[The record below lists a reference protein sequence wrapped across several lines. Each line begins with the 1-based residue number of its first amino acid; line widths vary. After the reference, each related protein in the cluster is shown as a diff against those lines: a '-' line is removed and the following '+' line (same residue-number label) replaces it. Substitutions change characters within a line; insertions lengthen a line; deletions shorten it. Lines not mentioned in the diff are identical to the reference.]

1 MTNSELILRLVE
13 MLLQEKE
20 ETMKAK
26 EQQDKT
32 RQKTNVEIHSIRA
45 NRVVFTGLPCFFE
58 QKNSMC
64 IVYGYTYSKQ
74 ITSSK
79 SKNNLFIVTI

>member
-26 EQQDKT
+26 EQQDKAKDECRNT
-32 RQKTNVEIHSIRA
+32 QCQSKQGGFYGAT
-45 NRVVFTGLPCFFE
+45 LFFE

-64 IVYGYTYSKQ
+64 IFYGYTYSKQ
-74 ITSSK
+74 ITSSE
-79 SKNNLFIVTI
+79 SKNNLFIVNI

>member
-26 EQQDKT
+26 EQQCNTKDKCM
-32 RQKTNVEIHSIRA
+32 K
-45 NRVVFTGLPCFFE
+45 
-58 QKNSMC
+58 
-64 IVYGYTYSKQ
+64 
-74 ITSSK
+74 
-79 SKNNLFIVTI
+79 

>member
-26 EQQDKT
+26 EQQDKA
-32 RQKTNVEIHSIRA
+32 KE
-45 NRVVFTGLPCFFE
+45 
-58 QKNSMC
+58 KC
-64 IVYGYTYSKQ
+64 INTQCQSKQ
-74 ITSSK
+74 GGFYGAT
-79 SKNNLFIVTI
+79 LFF

>member
-26 EQQDKT
+26 LDQDKT
-32 RQKTNVEIHSIRA
+32 KD
-45 NRVVFTGLPCFFE
+45 
-58 QKNSMC
+58 KC
-64 IVYGYTYSKQ
+64 IE
-74 ITSSK
+74 
-79 SKNNLFIVTI
+79 